1 MPYPKKYVSYISKI
15 CKKTKRQI
23 RLRVSHGVNWK
34 QKDIQVEKVDSFLL
48 LGKVF
53 VYMKFVFPLDFRS
66 SELIMLGV
74 LFIVR
79 SNMSNTISPSS
90 VR

>member
-1 MPYPKKYVSYISKI
+1 MHYPKKYVSYLCKI

-23 RLRVSHGVNWK
+23 RLRTSRGVNWK
-34 QKDIQVEKVDSFLL
+34 QKNIQIKKVYSFPL
-48 LGKVF
+48 LGKVLF
-53 VYMKFVFPLDFRS
+53 VYMKFVFPLVFRS

-79 SNMSNTISPSS
+79 SNMSNT
-90 VR
+90 